1 MSFLEKL
8 DTVGIWGITV
18 TVGYLLTAAAGYMGM
33 TGSTVNYGL
42 ITAWLALM
50 LVPAYY
56 SVQKYREDGNWKNL
70 NFIWAVIMVLGVL
83 ANYAGQATATGQ
95 ILQYSYYQKW
105 FVLPGALFA
114 YTAYRMDGFSRNI
127 YAVATVLNLA
137 VAFGLSTVPVLQT
150 HAFTIAAVIQG
161 LPMLADWYKF
171 NM

>member
-18 TVGYLLTAAAGYMGM
+18 TVGYLMTAAAGYLGLI
-33 TGSTVNYGL
+33 GSGVNYGL
-42 ITAWLALM
+42 ITAWLVLM
-50 LVPAYY
+50 LIPAYY
-56 SVQKYREDGNWKNL
+56 SVQKYREDANWKNL
-70 NFIWAVIMVLGVL
+70 NFIWTVLMVLGVL
-83 ANYAGQATATGQ
+83 ANYAGQATATGE

-114 YTAYRMDGFSRNI
+114 YTAYSMDGFSRNV
-127 YAVATVLNLA
+127 YAVAAVLNLA
-137 VAFGLSTVPVLQT
+137 VAFSLSSVPVLQT

-161 LPMLADWYKF
+161 VPMLVDWYRF